1 MLACHLIDDDRK
13 REKKGVPYKD
23 WISTYYRPDN
33 YPEVLCAIYRLR
45 VSSSFVS
52 DTLRG
57 AYELVDVGRDFGD
70 SLTESF
76 IQGSCEEG
84 RVRFVPSIMSP
95 PHFFGSES
103 NGSDK
108 KQKRRKR
115 DVDVVRRSSD
125 SLYVNLQR
133 CGLKNSWTSTFEC
146 LVDQAITAFETAL
159 QSGLVFGES
168 SSSSSSVLP
177 LLTAETCMRVCLSAV
192 KNIEYFCSCRP
203 ELADV
208 VSESEVRDLE
218 RVRQRCRLTQ
228 MQTKKEVMD
237 TRDIMVRATIRAVI
251 NGAESPVWKAQD
263 DHALFGLVRDI
274 VEVERMTEGR
284 EREKYGLEE
293 QKRRLGRVFVVFRTA
308 AMFSSIMRRHY
319 DYECDVDVS
328 ARNAVIEMDRSS
340 FFLFTPYHGRIAEP
354 FVDVPWN
361 LFTRAHLSGRE
372 RRRCR
377 SAYLHCA
384 I

>member
-1 MLACHLIDDDRK
+1 
-13 REKKGVPYKD
+13 
-23 WISTYYRPDN
+23 
-33 YPEVLCAIYRLR
+33 
-45 VSSSFVS
+45 
-52 DTLRG
+52 
-57 AYELVDVGRDFGD
+57 
-70 SLTESF
+70 
-76 IQGSCEEG
+76 
-84 RVRFVPSIMSP
+84 
-95 PHFFGSES
+95 
-103 NGSDK
+103 
-108 KQKRRKR
+108 
-115 DVDVVRRSSD
+115 
-125 SLYVNLQR
+125 
-133 CGLKNSWTSTFEC
+133 
-146 LVDQAITAFETAL
+146 
-159 QSGLVFGES
+159 
-168 SSSSSSVLP
+168 
-177 LLTAETCMRVCLSAV
+177 
-192 KNIEYFCSCRP
+192 
-203 ELADV
+203 
-208 VSESEVRDLE
+208 
-218 RVRQRCRLTQ
+218 

-308 AMFSSIMRRHY
+308 AMFSSIIRRHY

-340 FFLFTPYHGRIAEP
+340 FFMFTPYHGRIAEP